1 MTAVG
6 PKRVTGSFYQSGEAA
21 EWDRFVAISAN
32 GNLLHTRR
40 FLDHHGRRFRD
51 LSLVFRDSR
60 KGHLVGVFPIVG
72 DEAGRPK
79 GISHSGSSFGGI
91 VTLSPDPILT
101 AEMLNI
107 SSRLLLA
114 NGFTGLHYKTT
125 LTAFHRQP
133 DDTDMLFLTLAGH
146 VAEFHLWSVIQ
157 VQQNFV
163 VGERR
168 RTAIRS
174 TMRSGAS
181 VHETDVAGDYD
192 TFYGM
197 LERNLAER
205 HERKPL
211 HSFDQVMDLRER
223 LAEHARLVIVSDGGS
238 EMLAATW
245 VWDYGNGV
253 WHSQYICST
262 AGGRRRYAVDLLLSG
277 CTELA
282 MRHGQRIYS
291 LGRSSLADGWH
302 VNQGLVKFKKGLGCG
317 LVAQRHIELD
327 LTELARASKDWIA
340 QCGD

>member
-1 MTAVG
+1 MTAAG
-6 PKRVTGSFYQSGEAA
+6 LKRVTGNFYRSAEAV

-40 FLDHHGRRFRD
+40 FLDHHGPRFRD
-51 LSLVFRDSR
+51 VSLVFRDSR
-60 KGHLVGVFPIVG
+60 KGHLVGLFPIVA
-72 DEAGRPK
+72 DEAGRST
-79 GISHSGSSFGGI
+79 GISHAGSSFGGI
-91 VTLSPDPILT
+91 VTLSPDPVLA
-101 AEMLNI
+101 AEMLSV
-107 SSRLLLA
+107 SSQLLLA
-114 NGFTGLHYKTT
+114 NGIKTLHYKTT
-125 LTAFHRQP
+125 PTVFHRQP

-146 VAEFHLWSVIQ
+146 VNEFHLWSVIQ
-157 VQQNFV
+157 IQQNFV

-181 VHETDVAGDYD
+181 VNETDAVGDYH

-223 LAEHARLVIVSDGGS
+223 LAEHARLVVVSDS
-238 EMLAATW
+238 ASKLLAATW

-262 AGGRRRYAVDLLLSG
+262 AEGRRQYAVDLLLSG

-282 MRHGQRIYS
+282 LRSGQRIYS

-302 VNQGLVKFKKGLGCG
+302 VNRGLMRFKKGLGCG
-317 LVAQRHIELD
+317 LVAQRHVELD
-327 LTELARASKDWIA
+327 LIELARASEDWVV